1 MFEPETPGFELLEK
15 KLADLE
21 RLGFSSLASLNA
33 FLAENHLF
41 MKKDDYRV
49 LRGLM
54 FKNKKW
60 KMVRVY
66 DYQIV
71 RRGKKK

>member
-1 MFEPETPGFELLEK
+1 MFEKATPGYELLEQE
-15 KLADLE
+15 LSELE
-21 RLGFSSLASLNA
+21 RTGAVSLPSINA
-33 FLAENHLF
+33 FLEKHRLF
-41 MKKDDYRV
+41 MKKEDYRV

-66 DYQIV
+66 DYKVIK
-71 RRGKKK
+71 RGKK